1 VLILY
6 HIFNKRQNKD
16 QNTLLNT
23 VPLLD
28 TIPLGVPNRSHRS
41 KNRSASSATMIIIK
55 IAKYP
60 KNFIYLLT
68 ITRIVLATSPVLI
81 LVGGKPIIKSIVN
94 SNMGPYR
101 IGSTDNSPYRQCLG
115 ICTLWHVLYLNI

>member
-1 VLILY
+1 
-6 HIFNKRQNKD
+6 
-16 QNTLLNT
+16 

-28 TIPLGVPNRSHRS
+28 IIPLGILNKSHRS
-41 KNRSASSATMIIIK
+41 KNRSTSSATIIIII

-60 KNFIYLLT
+60 KNFIYLSA
-68 ITRIVLATSPVLI
+68 ITRIALATSLVLI

-101 IGSTDNSPYRQCLG
+101 IGSTNNSPYRQYLD
-115 ICTLWHVLYLNI
+115 ICIL

>member
-1 VLILY
+1 
-6 HIFNKRQNKD
+6 
-16 QNTLLNT
+16 

-28 TIPLGVPNRSHRS
+28 IIPLSILNKSHYF
-41 KNRSASSATMIIIK
+41 KNRSASSIIIIVII

-68 ITRIVLATSPVLI
+68 ITRIALATSLVLI
-81 LVGGKPIIKSIVN
+81 LVGGKPIIKSIIN

-101 IGSTDNSPYRQCLG
+101 IGSTNNSPYR
-115 ICTLWHVLYLNI
+115 

>member
-6 HIFNKRQNKD
+6 RIFNKRQNED
-16 QNTLLNT
+16 QNTLLDT

-28 TIPLGVPNRSHRS
+28 TIPLSVLNRSHRS
-41 KNRSASSATMIIIK
+41 KNRSASSTAVIVIK
-55 IAKYP
+55 IVKYP

-68 ITRIVLATSPVLI
+68 ITRIALATSPVLI

-101 IGSTDNSPYRQCLG
+101 IGSTNNLLYR
-115 ICTLWHVLYLNI
+115 